1 MRGAVGFNEMGD
13 AMAEVFNIWTK
24 TDGRYHTT
32 LNYNFDPATDEVIVV
47 KKDAV
52 RVWVEGME
60 RVRFLHTSLPTWRG
74 GSWRDSVDCDS
85 IGGLLPCIA
94 NHDCVEFVA
103 VKTHRPPVAQE
114 VAEPVAESV
123 PELSDEAKVKA
134 VYPKAYYAFSG
145 NIWEEDSAT
154 ARQLSLQ
161 FARAD
166 LAWADAARRLNAETK
181 PESISHHNFGCG
193 VNVVSGAVLAN

>member
-1 MRGAVGFNEMGD
+1 
-13 AMAEVFNIWTK
+13 MAEVVMIKRDVGFYVARIK
-24 TDGRYHTT
+24 D
-32 LNYNFDPATDEVIVV
+32 FDPATDEVIVV
-47 KKDAV
+47 KKNAV

-60 RVRFLHTSLPTWRG
+60 RSRFLHVSKPTWRDFD
-74 GSWRDSVDCDS
+74 WRDSVGFDN

-114 VAEPVAESV
+114 VAEPVAD
-123 PELSDEAKVKA
+123 LSDEAKVKA

>member
-1 MRGAVGFNEMGD
+1 MAARVARMFETTYGNHVVYLNGFNPE
-13 AMAEVFNIWTK
+13 
-24 TDGRYHTT
+24 
-32 LNYNFDPATDEVIVV
+32 TDEVIVV
-47 KKDAV
+47 KKDAA
-52 RVWVEGME
+52 RVWVDKGKEDYCVHFE
-60 RVRFLHTSLPTWRG
+60 RPSFDDSLQEW
-74 GSWRDSVDCDS
+74 DSCD
-85 IGGLLPCIA
+85 GLLVSSRDEAFHGIGS
-94 NHDCVEFVA
+94 NDCVEFIA
-103 VKTHRPPVAQE
+103 AKTHRPPVA
-114 VAEPVAESV
+114 EPVA
-123 PELSDEAKVKA
+123 ELSDEAKVKA
-134 VYPKAYYAFSG
+134 VYPKAYHAVSG